1 MSYIPTTTLLAI
13 IHAYNGQT
21 DMCSLNSHEPNVS
34 LIPKALLIERADMF
48 SKLEKNK
55 NIIVSL
61 TIILL
66 KVH

>member
-1 MSYIPTTTLLAI
+1 M
-13 IHAYNGQT
+13 
-21 DMCSLNSHEPNVS
+21 S
-34 LIPKALLIERADMF
+34 LIRKALLIERADMF

>member
-1 MSYIPTTTLLAI
+1 M
-13 IHAYNGQT
+13 
-21 DMCSLNSHEPNVS
+21 S
-34 LIPKALLIERADMF
+34 LIPKVLLIERADMF